1 MRTPLFCF
9 LAFASWRHAMMMF
22 RRGGRI
28 VTARQNGYHLV
39 RCATA
44 SSPSPPPQR
53 RFLASGTDH
62 EDPAV
67 KNDNRRVV
75 TTIDATTG
83 IAEVVLNRPDKLNAL
98 DIPMFY
104 AIRDALTTL
113 QREQHLRVVILR
125 GNGRSFCAGLDVPS
139 IATSDPFGAPT
150 KLLQREP
157 LESLETAP
165 LPNLDPA
172 KAAETINLAQ
182 IVGYGWRRLPVP
194 VLCVIHGHCLGGGL
208 QIALG
213 ADIRY
218 STKDAKLSIMEAAW
232 GLIPDMGATVALR
245 ELVRIDVA
253 KELTFTG
260 RIIDGTTAAQ
270 LGLVTA
276 VVDDPLAHARTVAKQ
291 LVEKS
296 PDALR
301 LAKQLYQTTWVP
313 NMNEQECLQMEME
326 YQQKLLFTWNQIAA
340 SGRKFG
346 VKLPYSIVHHP
357 PNDDDKQPSDG
368 GTNK

>member
-1 MRTPLFCF
+1 MLGDTT
-9 LAFASWRHAMMMF
+9 MMF
-22 RRGGRI
+22 RRGGRV
-28 VTARQNGYHLV
+28 VTARLNGHHLV
-39 RCATA
+39 RCPTAT
-44 SSPSPPPQR
+44 SPSPQQC
-53 RFLASGTDH
+53 RFFASGTD
-62 EDPAV
+62 ENPT
-67 KNDNRRVV
+67 NDSRRVV

-113 QREQHLRVVILR
+113 QREQTKLRVVILR
-125 GNGRSFCAGLDVPS
+125 GAGRSFCAGLDVSS

-150 KLLQREP
+150 KLLQRSP
-157 LESLETAP
+157 LESFESP
-165 LPNLDPA
+165 LPNLDPN

-182 IVGYGWRRLPVP
+182 IVGYGWRRLSVP
-194 VLCVIHGHCLGGGL
+194 VICVIHGHCLGGGL

-218 STKDAKLSIMEAAW
+218 STNDAKLSIMEAAW